1 MHLYKTMRDFL
12 MDKDYYIDIFEKYIH
27 VFNYVDIIKL
37 ESNKIIITMDG
48 FNLEID
54 GTDLVVKRLEK
65 KEILIE
71 GVVLKVG
78 FIR

>member
-54 GTDLVVKRLEK
+54 GTDLVVKR
-65 KEILIE
+65 
-71 GVVLKVG
+71 
-78 FIR
+78 